1 MANYNKS
8 FNFRNGVQ
16 VDTDKFIVN
25 TAGLVGI
32 GSTIPTNYLDVNGG
46 ASVTGDIQATGLVT
60 SSHLYV
66 SGISTILG
74 SVGIGTTNID
84 IAADTNNTTILNAGI
99 VTALKY
105 YGDGSTLSGV
115 RSIAVNGW
123 EIDATAGSGAGV
135 AYTMFNV
142 GVGTTNPYVNSSF
155 NSLSIGGSGK
165 TGLLELNQANGTA
178 GAWIDCFGN
187 SGNGDLR
194 ITTAGTDKNIQ
205 FRTGIP
211 FTEKVTIRSDGKVGI
226 ASTSPTQLLDVG
238 GTTETKIL
246 RVSETSLL
254 VGNVELTNGL
264 TVNGTS
270 TLNSNVTFAG
280 AASTNMTWNTSS
292 NLLTFDDYAMAA
304 FGTDLADRLT
314 ITHEGSGG
322 NANIKNNAGWIN
334 FWAGGEDGKGF
345 SVLNGD
351 ASKNLIRAKTDGA
364 VDLYWSGGST
374 DGIKISTSG
383 VGVTVYNQIDAGTLN
398 LDQGY
403 LESINSTGI
412 STVSVGQAV
421 GVGKSTGILRFGS
434 ATGTL
439 DLINNDD
446 GDLTFGLDGHTSA
459 GINTGDFKWTHRS
472 NNTLMTLSYGG
483 NLGINEETPIHPL
496 HVGGSSTITG
506 AAWFGNNINVKNN
519 INCDGTINGSFTL
532 QNPITSDVNSTGV
545 STVGGIHVYDGTN
558 NALGI
563 GTNKFTGSIKLD
575 VTGKT
580 LFRGTDGV
588 GINTTAVD
596 AYFPLVVN
604 GDMKVNKITGFSA
617 QDDDNTSVTLQYNS
631 SDKLVTTNTGV
642 IVTGVC
648 TATTFK
654 GDGSGLT
661 GVVAEGTGIEIRHDD
676 SVIGVAGT
684 VNFSTNLDVTPLSV
698 GIVTVTASGSGGG
711 TSGVVASGSF
721 TASATPFEIN
731 TYAYDSAELMFE
743 YTVFVK
749 NGSDYQTQ
757 KLLVMRD
764 GTTVTS
770 IPYAIMYSNEL
781 LFQFDTII
789 SGSNLKLRAI
799 SESGVTGST
808 TYRLNREAI

>member
-46 ASVTGDIQATGLVT
+46 VSVTGDIKVIGLVT
-60 SSHLYV
+60 TSQLYV
-66 SGISTILG
+66 TGVSTFLG
-74 SVGIGTTNID
+74 NVGIGTTNTD
-84 IAADTNNTTILNAGI
+84 GAADTNNTTILNAGI
-99 VTALKY
+99 VTAVKY
-105 YGDGSTLSGV
+105 YGDGASLSGV
-115 RSIAVNGW
+115 RSVSVDGW
-123 EIDATAGSGAGV
+123 DIDGTAGV
-135 AYTMFNV
+135 AYTTFNV
-142 GVGTTNPYVNSSF
+142 GIGTAVPYPNASF
-155 NSLSIGGSGK
+155 TSLSVGGSGK

-178 GAWIDCFGN
+178 GAWIDVYGN
-187 SGNGDLR
+187 SGSGDLR
-194 ITTAGTDKNIQ
+194 ITTAGTTKDIQ
-205 FRTGIP
+205 FWLGGS
-211 FTEKVTIRSDGKVGI
+211 FQEKVTFKSDGKVGI
-226 ASTSPTQLLDVG
+226 GSSTPTQLLDVS

-254 VGNVELTNGL
+254 VGNVTLTNGL

-270 TLNSNVTFAG
+270 TLNSNVTFTG
-280 AASTNMTWNTSS
+280 AASTNMTWDKSS
-292 NLLTFDDYAMAA
+292 NLLKFDDDAMAA
-304 FGTDLADRLT
+304 FGTNSTDRLT

-322 NANIKNNAGWIN
+322 NANIKNNTGWIN

-345 SVLNGD
+345 SVINGD
-351 ASKNLIRAKTDGA
+351 STKNLIRAKTDGA

-383 VGVTVYNQIDAGTLN
+383 VGVTVFNQIDAGTLN

-519 INCDGTINGSFTL
+519 IVCDGNITGSFTL
-532 QNPITSDVNSTGV
+532 QNPITSNVLSTGI
-545 STVGGIHVYDGTN
+545 STVGGIHVYGGSTN
-558 NALGI
+558 VLGI
-563 GTNKFTGSIKLD
+563 GTNIITGSTKLD
-575 VTGKT
+575 VEGNV
-580 LFRGTDGV
+580 LLRDDV
-588 GINTTAVD
+588 GINTIAVD

-604 GDMKVNKITGFSA
+604 GNMKVNKITGFSP
-617 QDDDNTSVTLQYNS
+617 QDDVNTSVTLQYNS
-631 SDKLVTTNTGV
+631 SDKLATSNTGV
-642 IVTGVC
+642 TVTGTVA
-648 TATTFK
+648 ATSFT
-654 GDGSGLT
+654 GDGSQLT
-661 GVVAEGTGIEIRHDD
+661 GVTGSGSGIVIKHDGSTVGT
-676 SVIGVAGT
+676 AGT
-684 VNFSTNLDVTPLSV
+684 INFSTNLDVTAVSA

-711 TSGVVASGSF
+711 TSGVVVSGSF
-721 TASATPFEIN
+721 TASAGSASTIN

-743 YTVFVK
+743 YTAFIK

-770 IPYAIMYSNEL
+770 TQYAIMYSNEL
-781 LFQFDTII
+781 LVQLDATI
-789 SGSNLKLRAI
+789 SGSDLLVKATP
-799 SESGVTGST
+799 ETGVTGST